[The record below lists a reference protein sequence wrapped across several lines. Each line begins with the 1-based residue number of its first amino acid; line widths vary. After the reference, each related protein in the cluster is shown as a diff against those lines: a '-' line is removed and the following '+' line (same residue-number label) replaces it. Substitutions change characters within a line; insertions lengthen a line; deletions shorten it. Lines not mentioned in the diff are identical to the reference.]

1 MVKHFANDNC
11 TEYIT
16 KSPAHSLSHQGLLK
30 NLSVTSQENP
40 RLGVGVLK
48 FSGTIVYGRTRA
60 FQKC

>member
-1 MVKHFANDNC
+1 MTIEQNISQNHPYTVFHVRAYK
-11 TEYIT
+11 
-16 KSPAHSLSHQGLLK
+16 K
-30 NLSVTSQENP
+30 NLGVTSKENP